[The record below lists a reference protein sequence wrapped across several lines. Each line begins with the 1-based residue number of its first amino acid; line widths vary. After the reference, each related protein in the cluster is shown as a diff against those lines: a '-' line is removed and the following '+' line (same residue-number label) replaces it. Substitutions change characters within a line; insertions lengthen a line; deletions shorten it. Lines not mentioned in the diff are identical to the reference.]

1 MSLELFSIIV
11 LLVIFVIGTV
21 LPINLGLMS
30 FVAAFS
36 LGTLLGGL
44 SIDDVYLGF
53 PGDLFILLAGV
64 TFLFAIAQSNGTVD
78 LLTDWGVRLVRGN
91 IGLIPWVMFALTA
104 LLTSVGALAPAAVAI
119 VAPIALRFAA
129 QHRISPLLMGLL
141 VVQGA
146 TAGAYS
152 PINFFGAVANGVLN
166 SEGLPQ
172 SPGLLYLN
180 SLVFNGLVAAVAYF
194 AFGGLGLL
202 RRQVEPQQV
211 ASEQGAPVSAGAMGF
226 AGGPPPPTE
235 PAVGPTT
242 AGPAGEDRREPE
254 DGDGRGLTPY
264 KGITLAGLVLLVALA
279 LGFDTEVGPAA
290 FTIALVLVFISP
302 RQQGEALRR
311 IPWSAIVLIT
321 GIVTYVSVLEQIGTF
336 EYMQGLIDSVG
347 SPVLAALA
355 ASYVGG
361 VISAFASTTGILGA
375 IIPLAAP
382 ILDNPGVSSIGV
394 VTAIALSSAVVDASP
409 FSTSGALVLANGQ
422 GIEERKFFRQLLA
435 WGAAITLVG
444 PLVAWLAFVVIGI
457 P

>member
-1 MSLELFSIIV
+1 MSLELFSLIV
-11 LLVIFVIGTV
+11 FLIIFVIGTV

-180 SLVFNGLVAAVAYF
+180 SLVFNGLVAAVAFF
-194 AFGGLGLL
+194 AFGGLRLL
-202 RRQVEPQQV
+202 RRRVETQQDDS
-211 ASEQGAPVSAGAMGF
+211 AQGGPVPAGATGF
-226 AGGPPPPTE
+226 ASGPVPAAGALGG
-235 PAVGPTT
+235 GDS
-242 AGPAGEDRREPE
+242 GES
-254 DGDGRGLTPY
+254 GDSERPGLTPF
-264 KGITLAGLVLLVALA
+264 KAVTLAGLVLLVALA

-302 RQQGEALRR
+302 SQQGEALRR
-311 IPWSAIVLIT
+311 IPWSAIVLVT
-321 GIVTYVSVLEQIGTF
+321 GIVTYVAVLEQIGTF
-336 EYMQGLIDSVG
+336 DYMQGLIDSVG

-444 PLVAWLAFVVIGI
+444 PLAAWLIFVVIGI